1 MADPARPWAE
11 DRVFRPFRGHFRLG
25 ATPLRHVGRLRFP
38 EDIRHEHP
46 SDSRSTPVLNGV
58 SDWLTYAEAGARFGV
73 SAEAVRQLAM
83 RRKWPRRRPND
94 DPFGRVQVLIPDH
107 TEIKPR
113 TGVQHPDERPSD
125 ARPIAELDTQR
136 DALEHERERADRAE
150 MTADLER
157 ERADQAEILRQ
168 QATQRAEAADA
179 DRRAADT
186 RVAEA
191 EADRRVA
198 EARADDERARS
209 DALRERLEAMQAQ
222 LAMAEA
228 EAKAA
233 HDRAGMSGE
242 QQAAAEQ
249 RAAADRERADR
260 TEASAAHERQS
271 FLDVEVLTRRELDT
285 LREQLAEAE
294 KGREVAEAAVL
305 QAARTADEALQ
316 IAAARQRLGLVA
328 RLRAA
333 WRGD

>member
-1 MADPARPWAE
+1 
-11 DRVFRPFRGHFRLG
+11 
-25 ATPLRHVGRLRFP
+25 
-38 EDIRHEHP
+38 
-46 SDSRSTPVLNGV
+46 
-58 SDWLTYAEAGARFGV
+58 
-73 SAEAVRQLAM
+73 M

-113 TGVQHPDERPSD
+113 TGVQHQDERPSD
-125 ARPIAELDTQR
+125 ARPIAELDTQS

-179 DRRAADT
+179 DRRAADI

-242 QQAAAEQ
+242 QQAAAER

-260 TEASAAHERQS
+260 TEASAAHERQN

-316 IAAARQRLGLVA
+316 DNSRRPAATGPRGAAQGRMARRLDGTGTRYFEEAALPRQRAIEAIGVELRDEAASGRALTGTVWKARARGRGWLQAGGLFRRMLGCRQRQA
-328 RLRAA
+328 PS
-333 WRGD
+333 